1 MGVLKLESGGEILSM
16 FGIVHFN
23 VPVFILCF
31 VWLGFWL
38 SLTRLEYT
46 MEYKVTYE
54 KKCFV
59 SLFFCQVLSIQ
70 KDRVQY
76 GHFSSIILYEV
87 YI

>member
-54 KKCFV
+54 KKNA
-59 SLFFCQVLSIQ
+59 LFLSFFF
-70 KDRVQY
+70 KFFPSY
-76 GHFSSIILYEV
+76 MKSTFSMY
-87 YI
+87 